1 MQVQGNLPVAV
12 RHSISLIKNNFN
24 KMNILITGAFGF
36 VGTNLSKAIKTNT
49 EHHLI
54 AVDLFEPESH
64 YYDEYYS
71 WESLDKINKKRID
84 AVIHLAG
91 KAHDTKDTT
100 DSKTYFMINLGLTQ
114 QIFRYYISSTAKN
127 FIFFSSV
134 KAVADEVMGEQLT
147 EDAMPDPKTQYGMSK
162 FAAEQFIREFK
173 LPEIK
178 KVYILRPAMIHGP
191 GNKGNLN
198 LLFNVVRK
206 KIPWPLGSFENK
218 RSFLSIDN
226 LIFII
231 NKVLTGKLSS
241 GTYHM
246 ADDESIS
253 TNKLIGIISES
264 LGKKTRILKV
274 NKKLIV
280 LIAKIGDF
288 AHLQLNSER
297 LRKLTEN
304 YVVSNQKIKVAMNIE
319 KLPVRADDGIRKTI
333 KSFN

>member
-1 MQVQGNLPVAV
+1 
-12 RHSISLIKNNFN
+12 
-24 KMNILITGAFGF
+24 MNILITGAFGF

-54 AVDLFEPESH
+54 AVDVFEPENH
-64 YYDEYYS
+64 YYDEFYHWKS
-71 WESLDKINKKRID
+71 FKKLNKKKID

-91 KAHDTKDTT
+91 KAHDTKNSA
-100 DSKTYFMINLGLTQ
+100 DSKTYFNINLGLTQ
-114 QIFRYYISSTAKN
+114 QIFRYYINSTAN
-127 FIFFSSV
+127 SFIFFSSV
-134 KAVADEVMGEQLT
+134 KAVADEVSEEQLT
-147 EDAMPDPKTQYGMSK
+147 EDAIPDPKTQYGMSK
-162 FAAEQFIREFK
+162 FAAEQFIRDFK

-198 LLFNVVRK
+198 LLYNVVRK

-231 NKVLTGKLSS
+231 DEILTGNLPS
-241 GTYHM
+241 GTYHV
-246 ADDESIS
+246 ADDESVS
-253 TNKLIGIISES
+253 TNQLIEIISES
-264 LGKKTRILKV
+264 IGNKTRILKI
-274 NKKLIV
+274 NKKLIT

-288 AHLQLNSER
+288 AHIPLNSER
-297 LRKLTEN
+297 LKKLTEN
-304 YVVSNQKIKVAMNIE
+304 YVVSNQKIKSAIHIE
-319 KLPVRADDGIRKTI
+319 KLPVRADDGIRKTV